1 MTFPDVEVGEAG
13 AVQEGHGQ
21 SSVIQS
27 RALGHVQEAQHRG
40 GGGRGAGPGHR
51 DGGDHWTS

>member
-1 MTFPDVEVGEAG
+1 MTFPDVEVSEAG

-21 SSVIQS
+21 SSVIQR

-40 GGGRGAGPGHR
+40 GRSRGAGPGHR

>member
-13 AVQEGHGQ
+13 TVEEGHGQ
-21 SSVIQS
+21 PGVVQG

-51 DGGDHWTS
+51 DRGDHRAT